1 MLMFVGCN
9 CFRKGAAS
17 NELQILT
24 CDPKERII
32 QLTSRYD
39 PAATCTWVVAP
50 PLGLAILD
58 VPAAPGFILLSW
70 TGGFLL
76 LDLRTP
82 NSPQKA
88 AVYRF
93 QRNLDDEEGSLNS
106 VAASALLQLNSQGRD
121 SACKENS
128 ISERESF
135 VDTMDVDRNL
145 SLSSPTITAW
155 SWEPDAP
162 AGLRRSQLAL
172 AMDTGEI
179 HIAQFS
185 LESSDGLPGVEV
197 RQRQYKCSPCN
208 VVLWL
213 KGGFLTVFVDMGD
226 GHVLQ
231 SMADGTLTCCSQ
243 VQNLTPILD
252 FALVDYH
259 GEKQDQMFACC
270 GAGKEGTL
278 RVIRNGISVEKLHTT
293 PPVYQVW
300 MSVIYILYN
309 PYFALSAL
317 CSFYKISVASC
328 DIGFGSQGVT
338 GMYVMRMCRKDLYH
352 AFFVMSF
359 VQETRVLSVGLN
371 FVDITDAVGFR
382 SWSSTLACGNIE
394 DGFVAQ
400 VCSKEVC
407 VCAPTVAA
415 HPVGINMPLPLC
427 SSWKPPGALFI
438 CLGAVAHKM
447 IIVALSQPG
456 LIVMLGT
463 QHSGRAA
470 GQLELFEIQRCL
482 LEAELSCISIPEEEN
497 LSSSPLPPSIV
508 GLVEDSPRGQNPP
521 GIEAGKVCVVG
532 THKPSVMLLSIIH
545 GKNFAPLA
553 VGLIPLMSYMGT
565 TLSGCVPESVRLAQF
580 DRLYILAGLRN
591 GVLLRYEWPSSSPL
605 TGMPLSFLQLTS
617 GKHECGEQF
626 IAKDSSSSRDEAAGK
641 EDSLPVALHLVAVRR
656 IGVSPVS
663 LVSLQDSLRADIVA
677 LSDRP
682 WLLQTARH
690 SQRIAYTSISFPPST
705 HATPVS
711 SFDCPNGILFVADC
725 SLHLVEMEHLK
736 RLNVQRLPVGRTPR
750 RVLYHSES
758 KTLLVMRSDSSGPNR
773 SAASDICCMDP
784 LSGVIHSCFQLE
796 AGETARCM
804 QLWKVGNEQLLLV
817 GTSLTGSNSITT
829 AGEAERYISFGHD
842 VLSAAPI
849 TNTGVKG
856 LFMDSVICSLTW
868 HAMLKNPLLE
878 SSCIVCKP

>member
-135 VDTMDVDRNL
+135 VDAMDVDRNL

-185 LESSDGLPGVEV
+185 LESSDGLPRVEV

-293 PPVYQVW
+293 PPVYQVR

-328 DIGFGSQGVT
+328 DNGFGSQGVT

-415 HPVGINMPLPLC
+415 HPAGINMPLPLC
-427 SSWKPPGALFI
+427 SSWKPPGTLFI

-463 QHSGRAA
+463 QHGGRAA

-508 GLVEDSPRGQNPP
+508 GLVEGSPRGQNPP

-617 GKHECGEQF
+617 GKQECGEQF

-725 SLHLVEMEHLK
+725 SLHLVRSFSLLFPVVDPVDISFESLVQNFSEALIASNEHHH
-736 RLNVQRLPVGRTPR
+736 NSIQTC
-750 RVLYHSES
+750 ES
-758 KTLLVMRSDSSGPNR
+758 LANPKTLNCGFLSTTTTDRSFH
-773 SAASDICCMDP
+773 P
-784 LSGVIHSCFQLE
+784 LGCLGFL
-796 AGETARCM
+796 R
-804 QLWKVGNEQLLLV
+804 
-817 GTSLTGSNSITT
+817 
-829 AGEAERYISFGHD
+829 
-842 VLSAAPI
+842 
-849 TNTGVKG
+849 KG
-856 LFMDSVICSLTW
+856 LCAAV
-868 HAMLKNPLLE
+868 
-878 SSCIVCKP
+878 